1 MVLLTEHHGVIRA
14 VARGARRPGSR
25 FAGRLEPFMHV
36 RVMLHRGREL
46 DVVSQAE
53 TVDGHQNLRSD
64 YDSFLFGQP
73 MLELSWR
80 SLQEGQDSS
89 PVFRALAVSLGCL
102 EEKAADPP
110 LLLAA
115 FELKLCSLLG
125 FRPAF
130 SRCAHC
136 GASLHSPLTRFDP
149 EAGGAACPACAPS
162 TSPRRLVD
170 AGTLALAEEL
180 LALPLREL
188 AGLGVGLETTAALLR
203 LAAEYT
209 ESHLGIRLRSHE
221 VALQHLGTRGADPQG
236 RGGGDA
242 RGGVG

>member
-1 MVLLTEHHGVIRA
+1 M
-14 VARGARRPGSR
+14 ARGARRPGSR

-46 DVVSQAE
+46 DVVTQAE
-53 TVDGHQNLRSD
+53 TVDGHQALRSD
-64 YDSFLFGQP
+64 YDSFVFGQP
-73 MLELSWR
+73 MLELSWK
-80 SLQEGQDSS
+80 SLKEGQDSS

-125 FRPAF
+125 FRPTF

-136 GASLHSPLTRFDP
+136 GVSLQGPLIRFDP
-149 EAGGAACPACAPS
+149 EAGGAVCPACAPS
-162 TSPRRLVD
+162 LSPRRLVD
-170 AGTLALAEEL
+170 AETLALAEAL

-188 AGLGVGLETTAALLR
+188 AGLERGPEMAAALLR
-203 LAAEYT
+203 LATEYT
-209 ESHLGIRLRSHE
+209 ESHLGVRLRSHE
-221 VALQHLGTRGADPQG
+221 VALQHLGARDGDPQE
-236 RGGGDA
+236 GGDGEA
-242 RGGVG
+242 RGGAEWQPPPKAS